1 MHQTEQL
8 EKVQGQEI
16 NKKEKPGELYFIFFL
31 FLLTGAFL
39 LESFKLKGVLQG
51 SFNGPGAIPQIMS
64 LTILFMLFLVCIQY
78 VRNHK
83 EAAPVKVVR
92 YLFSAEVITLLVLV
106 TLYALF
112 LELLHFEI
120 TTLLFLWAG
129 MFLLERRN
137 PLKKLIIS
145 VCTLGL
151 IILIFAYVFR
161 VIMP

>member
-8 EKVQGQEI
+8 EKVQGQET
-16 NKKEKPGELYFIFFL
+16 NKTEKPGELYFIIFL

-39 LESFKLKGVLQG
+39 FESFKLKGIMQG
-51 SFNGPGAIPQIMS
+51 SSNGPGAIPQLMS
-64 LTILFMLFLVCIQY
+64 LTILFMLCLVCIQY

-83 EAAPVKVVR
+83 EAAPVKVLR
-92 YLFSAEVITLLVLV
+92 YLFSTEVITLLVLV
-106 TLYALF
+106 TLYAFL

-137 PLKKLIIS
+137 PFKKLIIS
-145 VCTLGL
+145 VCTLGS
-151 IILIFAYVFR
+151 IILIFAYVFK
-161 VIMP
+161 VILP